1 MRISALNDPEISHS
15 PSASTTKNRVLIV
28 DLNNFA
34 RYPTLAIGYITAP
47 LRAAGFEVHT
57 LSPLSVGAPAFE
69 REQTETRMEH
79 LKRRLYFSNH
89 PLLVP
94 LHEPLRKLAARSAA
108 HPHKITRAAI
118 TSYLH
123 NHSVDI
129 ILLSAYLNHRDSVAF
144 IAQLAHRKG
153 IPVLLGGPAFNQP
166 SVSEDWIDIPG
177 VTAIFGGECDLIV
190 QDVVSATIGGQD
202 LSGIPGIF
210 LKGGSNNRAA
220 PPLHDLDRL
229 PIPDYSDFP
238 WQHYPHK
245 IIPVMTGRGC
255 AWGICTFCSDV
266 VTANGRGYRSRSS
279 TVVMQE
285 LATLAQRHEARDFI
299 FLDLKLN
306 SDLDVW
312 RTLIS
317 SFQQVIPE
325 GKWIATVHVD
335 AKRENGLTRDELFQA
350 RQSGLIRI
358 SFGLETGSQ
367 RLNNLMAKGTSMER
381 NHQFVQDAADAGIS
395 VRASMMLGYPGETAE
410 DIEQSV
416 EFLTRHQQNFDR
428 IRLSL
433 FKAIPGTS
441 FADLYEAK
449 RERFPGLSNF
459 RWDFRYNRASYQYEP
474 AKHPASRA
482 ARRKLLELVHQ
493 INRKPLRDSMQQF
506 DGLM

>member
-1 MRISALNDPEISHS
+1 MLIPAFDDSETDCPKSV
-15 PSASTTKNRVLIV
+15 PTTKNRVLIV

-47 LRAAGFEVHT
+47 LRQAGFQVHT
-57 LSPLSVGAPAFE
+57 LSPLSEGAPAFE
-69 REQTETRMEH
+69 REQTETRLEH

-89 PLLVP
+89 PLLLP
-94 LHEPLRKLAARSAA
+94 LREPFRKLAARRAA

-118 TSYLH
+118 SHYLQQH
-123 NHSVDI
+123 PVDI

-144 IAQLAHRKG
+144 IGHLAQSKV
-153 IPVLLGGPAFNQP
+153 IPVLLGGPAFNQA
-166 SVSEDWIDIPG
+166 SVSEDWLDIPG

-190 QDVVSATIGGQD
+190 PEVVNAALTGDD
-202 LSGIPGIF
+202 LSRIPGIF
-210 LKGGSNNRAA
+210 LKGGSNNRSA

-229 PIPDYSDFP
+229 PVPDYSDFP
-238 WQHYPHK
+238 WHAYPHK

-255 AWGICTFCSDV
+255 AWGVCTFCSDV
-266 VTANGRGYRSRSS
+266 VTANGRGYRSRSPAA
-279 TVVMQE
+279 VMHE
-285 LATLAQRHEARDFI
+285 LTTLAQRHQAHDFI

-306 SDLDVW
+306 SNLDVW

-317 SFQQVIPE
+317 TFQQTIPD

-335 AKRENGLTRDELFQA
+335 AKRENGLTREELFRA
-350 RQSGLIRI
+350 RRSGLIRI

-381 NHQFVQDAADAGIS
+381 NDQFVQDAADAGIS

-416 EFLTRHQQNFDR
+416 EFLNRHRHNFDR
-428 IRLSL
+428 IRVSL

-441 FADLYEAK
+441 FASLYDAK
-449 RERFPGLSNF
+449 PERFPGLSDF
-459 RWDFRYNRASYQYEP
+459 KWDYRYNRASYQYTP
-474 AKHPASRA
+474 GKDRASRI
-482 ARRKLLELVHQ
+482 ARGRLLQLVHQ
-493 INRKPLRDSMQQF
+493 INSKPLRDSMQQF